1 MSQQDAKS
9 RTVYTTN
16 LYTPPSWHR
25 VSASCSNGRLRR
37 LCYTAADTTV
47 HEDECTNWK
56 AYAQFVH
63 PVSIATLK
71 EAFDNEPDEIDVVV
85 EACNHDFMMLPEYR
99 ECVSTWAHLTMD
111 MFK

>member
-1 MSQQDAKS
+1 M
-9 RTVYTTN
+9 
-16 LYTPPSWHR
+16 
-25 VSASCSNGRLRR
+25 
-37 LCYTAADTTV
+37 